1 MAVVTISRVLGS
13 GGDDISAEVAQGL
26 DYQLVDNALIVKV
39 AERAGVSVER
49 AEHYDER
56 YQSRVFEW
64 LKNFIE
70 PRVGKILIDGGEHM
84 DPHSYI
90 EYCKTVIL
98 GLAETGNVVIVGRAS
113 QIILKDVE
121 NAFHVRIDAGLDFR
135 VRRIMEKRG
144 ITEREALEMIR
155 KSDAMKKNYFEHYI
169 KADWN
174 DPLNYHL
181 ILDSSRLG
189 LELTTSV
196 IIDTVRKFEL
206 NHGFI
211 PGVRDRRKKPRRH
224 DERRRGDRRTTEI
237 GISQKDITHMIVRE
251 GRPPRSHTKPDRRKT
266 ERRKKDRREGESSGG
281 DS

>member
-1 MAVVTISRVLGS
+1 MAVVTISRLLGS
-13 GGDDISAEVAQGL
+13 GGDDIAVEVAKGL

-39 AERAGVSVER
+39 AERAGVSVES
-49 AEHYDER
+49 AAQYDEQ

-70 PRVGKILIDGGEHM
+70 PRVGKILIDGGVHM

-90 EYCKTVIL
+90 EYCKTVIR

-113 QIILKDVE
+113 QIILKDFD

-135 VRRIMEKRG
+135 AWRIMEKRG
-144 ITEREALEMIR
+144 ITEREALDMIR
-155 KSDAMKKNYFEHYI
+155 KSDTMKKNYFEHYI

-189 LELTTSV
+189 LDLTASV
-196 IIDTVRKFEL
+196 IIDTFRKFEL
-206 NHGFI
+206 KYEYN
-211 PGVRDRRKKPRRH
+211 PGVRDRRKGPRRK
-224 DERRRGDRRTTEI
+224 DERRRGDRRDSEV
-237 GISQKDITHMIVRE
+237 GVSQKDITHMIVRE

-266 ERRKKDRREGESSGG
+266 ERRKKDRRDGDSSGSG
-281 DS
+281 S

>member
-13 GGDDISAEVAQGL
+13 GGDDIAAEVAQGL

-39 AERAGVSVER
+39 AERAGVSVES
-49 AEHYDER
+49 AAQVDER

-70 PRVGKILIDGGEHM
+70 PRVGKILIDGGTHI

-90 EYCKTVIL
+90 DYCATVVR
-98 GLAETGNVVIVGRAS
+98 GLAETGNVVIVGRAA
-113 QIILKDVE
+113 QIILKDFE
-121 NAFHVRIDAGLDFR
+121 NAFHVRIDAGMDFR
-135 VRRIMEKRG
+135 VRRIMEKRK

-181 ILDSSRLG
+181 IIDSSRLG
-189 LELTTSV
+189 IDMTVSV
-196 IIDTVRKFEL
+196 IVDSVRKFAKNL
-206 NHGFI
+206 DFI
-211 PGVRDRRKKPRRH
+211 PGVRDRRKGPRRH
-224 DERRRGDRRTTEI
+224 DDRRRGDRRTTEI
-237 GISQKDITHMIVRE
+237 GITQKDITHMIVRE
-251 GRPPRSHTKPDRRKT
+251 GRPPRSHTKPDRRKN
-266 ERRKKDRREGESSGG
+266 ERRQKDRREG
-281 DS
+281 DSNGSDV